1 MGSREG
7 SGRAVGGG
15 GAKPR
20 PGFQSR
26 STRGRTPHSPCIN
39 HRLLSMVVALITWFP
54 KPVHSRSDTTPS
66 AHVPSSHLNLDS
78 SRGPSCSS
86 PQPAHFPLAP
96 SLAPPLNLLPSP
108 LLPPLLLPLLR
119 SDPTIDQEAVPCVGT
134 AAAPRAEAA
143 RGSPRVH
150 CVVHHGRPEGCGGS
164 RKGQRRTV
172 MLTPHVWLRSQCVRY
187 MLLVQWCSKLVLN
200 CPKGALSQPRTGSA
214 THTSTRNRQQAAC
227 SVWETCC
234 WYSGVLNL
242 SQGTVS
248 ATNGTH
254 TSTRTHTHT
263 HADSRQCDAHVLVW
277 EAPNARG
284 ELRDLY

>member
-1 MGSREG
+1 MYFSNVRRFFSICSSFFLYSQPEPPKPWPSRGRLFFQYAKHVNPVQSHVVYSTNKLLGEAALRGSAPRQLEKWAAGRAVGSREG

-96 SLAPPLNLLPSP
+96 PPCSSPCSVPIRRSTRRRFRVLAQRRPLG
-108 LLPPLLLPLLR
+108 R
-119 SDPTIDQEAVPCVGT
+119 RRQEAHRECT
-134 AAAPRAEAA
+134 A
-143 RGSPRVH
+143 
-150 CVVHHGRPEGCGGS
+150 
-164 RKGQRRTV
+164 
-172 MLTPHVWLRSQCVRY
+172 
-187 MLLVQWCSKLVLN
+187 
-200 CPKGALSQPRTGSA
+200 
-214 THTSTRNRQQAAC
+214 
-227 SVWETCC
+227 
-234 WYSGVLNL
+234 
-242 SQGTVS
+242 
-248 ATNGTH
+248 
-254 TSTRTHTHT
+254 
-263 HADSRQCDAHVLVW
+263 
-277 EAPNARG
+277 
-284 ELRDLY
+284 

>member
-1 MGSREG
+1 MLRGSWKKWAAGRAVGSREG

-96 SLAPPLNLLPSP
+96 SLAPPLNLLTS
-108 LLPPLLLPLLR
+108 PLLLPLLLPSTCSLPPCSPPCSSPCSVPIRR
-119 SDPTIDQEAVPCVGT
+119 STRRRFRVLAQRRPLGRRRQEAHRECT
-134 AAAPRAEAA
+134 A
-143 RGSPRVH
+143 
-150 CVVHHGRPEGCGGS
+150 
-164 RKGQRRTV
+164 
-172 MLTPHVWLRSQCVRY
+172 
-187 MLLVQWCSKLVLN
+187 
-200 CPKGALSQPRTGSA
+200 
-214 THTSTRNRQQAAC
+214 
-227 SVWETCC
+227 
-234 WYSGVLNL
+234 
-242 SQGTVS
+242 
-248 ATNGTH
+248 
-254 TSTRTHTHT
+254 
-263 HADSRQCDAHVLVW
+263 
-277 EAPNARG
+277 
-284 ELRDLY
+284 